1 MPRTVLGTAFLLAA
15 SLLAQESLTTV
26 RSQCALFTPV
36 LAVIA
41 GKGVIG
47 VNRAAWIDGAEF
59 GMGVSDAIA
68 GWLTQ
73 AIKGKFPIA
82 GFVRKCSSNQT
93 LAGSYSECG
102 RIRATSNKNIEGP
115 GSTKLIRILNRPVV
129 LTLRVNL
136 IHRGELRVSSVHRPC
151 HVIAIYTGMVARKE
165 SRIIWRGR
173 TILDIAGEAKIRL
186 SVKDR
191 NSFLLATPLAFE
203 VETPQRTCSANRL
216 FHEATWELARN

>member
-1 MPRTVLGTAFLLAA
+1 MCTFYSGPCSNCGQGCHRCKPCGVDRWCR
-15 SLLAQESLTTV
+15 V
-26 RSQCALFTPV
+26 RHGCIRRHRWVADTGHQKE
-36 LAVIA
+36 I
-41 GKGVIG
+41 
-47 VNRAAWIDGAEF
+47 
-59 GMGVSDAIA
+59 
-68 GWLTQ
+68 
-73 AIKGKFPIA
+73 FPIA

-93 LAGSYSECG
+93 LEGSYSECG

-115 GSTKLIRILNRPVV
+115 ESTKLIRILNRPVV

-216 FHEATWELARN
+216 FQEATWELARN